1 LSAFLDFLLSAA
13 MHFSNYFE
21 RKIYRM
27 EETISLQEMFEIVKK
42 RASLILFTT
51 VIGLV
56 ISVIAT
62 FLFITPKY
70 ESQTSLMVRSTSA
83 STSSITN
90 NIAMVNTYKELV
102 KSDAVLNGAVKSLS
116 NEKGL
121 NFTSGQLQ
129 GTIDINQPQNSQ
141 LFYLKVTTTNASE
154 AALIANAVAK
164 SFAKEATKT
173 IPENKLE
180 IVSSATAS
188 YTPVSPN
195 KKMNLA
201 IGILVG
207 LMLGVGIAFML
218 DFMDQ
223 SIRNRQFVESFDIPI
238 LGEVSEIR
246 KADLQKIL
254 SMKQEDI
261 KMQSLEKSTSS
272 RRTRERV

>member
-1 LSAFLDFLLSAA
+1 
-13 MHFSNYFE
+13 
-21 RKIYRM
+21 M

-56 ISVIAT
+56 ASVIAT

-90 NIAMVNTYKELV
+90 NVAMVNTYKELV
-102 KSDAVLNGAVKSLS
+102 KSDAVLDGAVKSLS

-164 SFAKEATKT
+164 SFEKEATKT

-201 IGILVG
+201 IGVLVG

-238 LGEVSEIR
+238 LGEISEMR

-261 KMQSLEKSTSS
+261 KIQSLEKNASS
-272 RRTRERV
+272 KRTRERV